1 MCSKISWC
9 MNRSEF
15 SKRFNDLVSDNDNSL
30 DQISKR
36 ILKAR
41 YINIVNNL
49 EVSSKRAS
57 FWYLAFSYITT
68 IGSIIVP
75 ALISV
80 QDKTFDFNSTESG
93 RQEHQNNVYWASWG
107 VSLTVTLSNA
117 LLKLLSLD
125 KIHIT
130 RKLRSSHLKSE
141 GWLYLELAG
150 DYTRFRTHQRAFI
163 YFCNK
168 IEKIK
173 SEQIKEEYT
182 FDNII
187 REPFNEQIRNRGK
200 RSRTHSTNNLHR
212 YHESSTHPLYEE
224 DSFSPTRASS
234 YGENY
239 PPTPTSVLG
248 ESYSSPVRAGS
259 YDESYAPAPADTSY
273 TEDYSNPRSPPQ
285 VSFNRDIETRTYV
298 PEQGMILN
306 SRSLDQESSERPNSD
321 LPIVLANER
330 PEPVDYEEE
339 LRRVSIYPDYEN
351 RDENYPFGVDLTEE
365 ENSQFNRVSQI

>member
-1 MCSKISWC
+1 MCSRISWC

-15 SKRFNDLVSDNDNSL
+15 SKRFSDLVSDTNNSL
-30 DQISKR
+30 NNTCKR

-68 IGSIIVP
+68 VGSIIVP

-80 QDKTFDFNSTESG
+80 QDKTFDTNSTDSD
-93 RQEHQNNVYWASWG
+93 RAQHQNNIYWASWG

-150 DYTRFRTHQRAFI
+150 DYTRFRTHQRAFV

-173 SEQIKEEYT
+173 SEQIREEYT

-187 REPFNEQIRNRGK
+187 REPFNNEI
-200 RSRTHSTNNLHR
+200 RSRGRRRNNYGSPTSPTTPTDIPFHQD
-212 YHESSTHPLYEE
+212 YPP
-224 DSFSPTRASS
+224 SPTRTS
-234 YGENY
+234 YYEE
-239 PPTPTSVLG
+239 PPGPSHVRFDDVSHVRSYDPG
-248 ESYSSPVRAGS
+248 ESITLS
-259 YDESYAPAPADTSY
+259 
-273 TEDYSNPRSPPQ
+273 
-285 VSFNRDIETRTYV
+285 
-298 PEQGMILN
+298 
-306 SRSLDQESSERPNSD
+306 SRSLDETILAPVPVRVPTPVEEMESM
-321 LPIVLANER
+321 
-330 PEPVDYEEE
+330 
-339 LRRVSIYPDYEN
+339 RRVSIYPDYEN
-351 RDENYPFGVDLTEE
+351 RDDNYPFGMDLGEDAGTQTEPQTE
-365 ENSQFNRVSQI
+365 PQTRGEFNIVSHI